1 MYRFAVL
8 VWNPEH
14 AQASAVAADLQER
27 FLTASRH
34 SWRRAIECEGLAVL
48 HAGVRFPSSL
58 TMVLSDDAGAV
69 MGRVFRRDADP
80 SAPLSGIELDAAQ
93 SGKIVAT
100 RGAHLLERYFGRYV
114 AVIRD
119 PADGSVR
126 ILRDPSGAMPCFLSS
141 YRGVTIAFSDV
152 EDCLALRVMR
162 FTVNWAFVAAFVP
175 YSSLQV
181 RDTGLNEV
189 TELQP
194 GEMIRI
200 DRGVLERCFRWNPFE
215 VARGDRIEDV
225 DTAIHLVH
233 RTVRHCVQAWASVHP
248 VILHNLSG
256 GLDSSIVLSCLRDA
270 PTRPLLACINYFA
283 TGRHEDERKYARLA
297 AGSAEVELIE
307 QQHES
312 EQVNLR
318 KLFEV
323 RRAPR
328 PWFYMYDLESGPL
341 ESRLAAER
349 GITGIF
355 SGAGGDA
362 LFFQN
367 RADLAVVDHL
377 FEHPLSGRL
386 PGVALDAA
394 RVSRSSMW
402 PLLRAAFAQRVTRR
416 GWSPLSEVG
425 RSRSLIR
432 PEVVASARA
441 NRELLHPWLEKSAGA
456 LPGVLWQ
463 VMSMSVPPS
472 FYDSFDHET
481 MPERVVPLMSQPLI
495 ELCLRIPTYVSIT
508 GGYDRSVARRA
519 FASEVPMEIIRRRA
533 KGGVTRHNT
542 NMLDANLEF
551 IREVLLEGLLVREGL
566 LDRGRLEHYLSRET
580 SPADFEYHEILH
592 QHLCA
597 EVWLQRWH

>member
-14 AQASAVAADLQER
+14 SQANAVAADLQER
-27 FLTASRH
+27 FLTASRRN
-34 SWRRAIECEGLAVL
+34 WQRAIECEGLAIL

-58 TMVLSDDAGAV
+58 TMALSDDTGAV
-69 MGRVFRRDADP
+69 MGRLFRRDADP
-80 SAPLSGIELDAAQ
+80 GAPLAGIELDVAQ
-93 SGKIVAT
+93 SEKIVAT

-126 ILRDPSGAMPCFLSS
+126 ILRDPSGAMPCFLTT

-152 EDCLALRVMR
+152 EDCLALRVVQ

-175 YSSLQV
+175 YPSLQV

-189 TELQP
+189 TELQA
-194 GEMIRI
+194 GEMVRI
-200 DRGVLERCFRWNPFE
+200 ERGALERCFRWNPFD
-215 VARGDRIEDV
+215 VAKRDRIEDV
-225 DTAIHLVH
+225 DTAVHLVH
-233 RTVRHCVQAWASVHP
+233 RTVRHCVQTWAAVHP

-270 PTRPLLACINYFA
+270 PTRPSLTCINYFG
-283 TGRHEDERKYARLA
+283 TGPREDERKYARMA
-297 AGSAEVELIE
+297 AESARVELIE
-307 QQHES
+307 QPQEFG
-312 EQVNLR
+312 QVDLR
-318 KLFEV
+318 RLFDV
-323 RRAPR
+323 RRSPR
-328 PWFYMYDLESGPL
+328 PWFYMYDLQQGPL
-341 ESRLAAER
+341 ESRLVAER

-362 LFFQN
+362 LFFQS
-367 RADLAVVDHL
+367 RADLAVVDHF
-377 FEHPLSGRL
+377 FEYPLSLRL

-402 PLLRAAFAQRVTRR
+402 PLLRQAFAQRFSRR
-416 GWSPLSEVG
+416 GWSPLAEVG
-425 RSRSLIR
+425 RARSVIR
-432 PEVVASARA
+432 PEVVAAARA
-441 NRELLHPWLEKSAGA
+441 NRKVLHPWLEKSSGA

-463 VMSMSVPPS
+463 IMSMSVPPS
-472 FYDSFDHET
+472 FYDSFNHET

-495 ELCLRIPTYVSIT
+495 ELCLRIPTYVSIS

-519 FASEVPMEIIRRRA
+519 FASDVPMEIIRRRA
-533 KGGVTRHNT
+533 KGSVTRHNT
-542 NMLDANLEF
+542 NLLDANLDF

-566 LDRGRLEHYLSRET
+566 LDRDRLEHYLSRET

-592 QHLCA
+592 QHLCT